1 MIEYHAALK
10 EMKKTHFNS
19 MNHHKSADSDLR
31 NRGLIRI
38 LEIGAGSGQF
48 YLFCFFVSVVT
59 VPLFSQVRILS
70 STRPIPS

>member
-38 LEIGAGSGQF
+38 LEIGAGSGSVLLIF
-48 YLFCFFVSVVT
+48 TLFQSLVIVL
-59 VPLFSQVRILS
+59 LF
-70 STRPIPS
+70 